1 VLVNKHNGVLPY
13 LAAGLLC
20 AFACLVNV
28 PLNASEVSQ
37 YSFVLSSV
45 PAKNGNNDSP
55 TQSNVTP
62 RLPNANPQLPNAVPR
77 LPNANP
83 QLPNAVPRL
92 PNATPQLPN
101 ATFPASGGNPQMPVF
116 QPPQGVP

>member
-1 VLVNKHNGVLPY
+1 MNKHNGIVPS

-45 PAKNGNNDSP
+45 PAKNGNNDLP

-62 RLPNANPQLPNAVPR
+62 QLPNANPQ
-77 LPNANP
+77 
-83 QLPNAVPRL
+83 L

-101 ATFPASGGNPQMPVF
+101 ATFPASGGNPQMPAF

>member
-1 VLVNKHNGVLPY
+1 MNKHNGFLPY
-13 LAAGLLC
+13 PAAGLLC

-62 RLPNANPQLPNAVPR
+62 QLPNAN
-77 LPNANP
+77 
-83 QLPNAVPRL
+83 
-92 PNATPQLPN
+92 PQLPN
-101 ATFPASGGNPQMPVF
+101 ATFPASGGNPQMPAF

>member
-1 VLVNKHNGVLPY
+1 VNKHNGVLPY

-45 PAKNGNNDSP
+45 PAKNGNNDLP

-62 RLPNANPQLPNAVPR
+62 QLPNANPQ
-77 LPNANP
+77 
-83 QLPNAVPRL
+83 L

-101 ATFPASGGNPQMPVF
+101 ATFPASGGNPQMPAF

>member
-1 VLVNKHNGVLPY
+1 MNKHNGVLPY

-62 RLPNANPQLPNAVPR
+62 Q

-101 ATFPASGGNPQMPVF
+101 ATFPASGGNPQMPAF

>member
-1 VLVNKHNGVLPY
+1 MNKHNGVLPY

-62 RLPNANPQLPNAVPR
+62 
-77 LPNANP
+77 

-101 ATFPASGGNPQMPVF
+101 ATFPASGGNPQMPAF
-116 QPPQGVP
+116 QPSQGVP

>member
-1 VLVNKHNGVLPY
+1 MNKHNGVLPY

-62 RLPNANPQLPNAVPR
+62 QLPNANPQ
-77 LPNANP
+77 
-83 QLPNAVPRL
+83 L

-101 ATFPASGGNPQMPVF
+101 ATFPASGGNPQMPAF